1 MSLRIFL
8 NRELLLLAI
17 FFLVLLIVL
26 LLLALEIL
34 GATQAAL
41 LDIGRGIVVNEA
53 DDNEEEE
60 IDGTLECFTML
71 DVSTLTPSLFLCC
84 RLTPSCNGGIVVEY

>member
-17 FFLVLLIVL
+17 FFLVLLIEL

-41 LDIGRGIVVNEA
+41 LDIGRGIVNE
-53 DDNEEEE
+53 DDGNEEEE
-60 IDGTLECFTML
+60 NDGTLECLTML
-71 DVSTLTPSLFLCC
+71 DVSTVTSSLFLCC